1 MVGFITLRGSLSGSI
16 RLTTVGKST
25 RFVLK
30 LREKPPRGGFTVYLI
45 DGEDF
50 ASFRFPMTPMSS
62 AAQPCFHAF
71 VPP

>member
-30 LREKPPRGGFTVYLI
+30 LREKPPRGGLPFILLTEKILHHF
-45 DGEDF
+45 G
-50 ASFRFPMTPMSS
+50 FPMTPMSS

>member
-30 LREKPPRGGFTVYLI
+30 LRENPPHGGFTVYLI
-45 DGEDF
+45 DGED
-50 ASFRFPMTPMSS
+50 FPMTPMSS